1 MVIYKH
7 RPLTVL
13 VTGAPLRA
21 GLGAGTSLSSLSDM
35 GGEDDRARAFPLSLM
50 LAVFTLL
57 SDRDISF
64 CASVR
69 EGRFRFPS
77 NLLLTAL
84 GFAFAFSSK
93 SAAKSVSGGDDD

>member
-1 MVIYKH
+1 
-7 RPLTVL
+7 
-13 VTGAPLRA
+13 
-21 GLGAGTSLSSLSDM
+21 
-35 GGEDDRARAFPLSLM
+35 M

-77 NLLLTAL
+77 NLLLTGL
-84 GFAFAFSSK
+84 GFAFAFCSK
-93 SAAKSVSGGDDD
+93 SAAKSVYLGGDDGGRVAMGQSGGLKIKRKVKECLRVGLELGLGWLKEAVVSRATV